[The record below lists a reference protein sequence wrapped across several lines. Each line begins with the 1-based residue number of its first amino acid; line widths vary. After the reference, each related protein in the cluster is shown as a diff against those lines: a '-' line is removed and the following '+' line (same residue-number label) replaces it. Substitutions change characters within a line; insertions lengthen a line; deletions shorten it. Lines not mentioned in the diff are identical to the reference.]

1 MASRLTHEMAG
12 HPPVIAGAISS
23 RRLVEHQLSEYA
35 IDYLLYHELLHPS
48 HQVQIVNGR
57 RHYYP
62 PAFRQGE
69 MTFDRKARASY
80 SFASGLLMI
89 TIAIALGLGLARTRL
104 RCAHR
109 PGQAP
114 EKP

>member
-1 MASRLTHEMAG
+1 MLKEIVISRPLD
-12 HPPVIAGAISS
+12 
-23 RRLVEHQLSEYA
+23 EHQVPGYA
-35 IDYLLYHELLHPS
+35 NDYLLWHEMLHLR

-57 RHYYP
+57 RHYDT
-62 PAFRQGE
+62 PAFRQDE

-80 SFASGLLMI
+80 SFASGLLMNK
-89 TIAIALGLGLARTRL
+89 IASALGLGQARTRL

-114 EKP
+114 ETP

>member
-1 MASRLTHEMAG
+1 MLKEIVISRLLDEHQVPGYANDYVLWHEM
-12 HPPVIAGAISS
+12 
-23 RRLVEHQLSEYA
+23 
-35 IDYLLYHELLHPS
+35 LHLR

-57 RHYYP
+57 CHYHT
-62 PAFRQGE
+62 PAFRQD
-69 MTFDRKARASY
+69 MMMFVRKARASY
-80 SFASGLLMI
+80 SFTSALFLN